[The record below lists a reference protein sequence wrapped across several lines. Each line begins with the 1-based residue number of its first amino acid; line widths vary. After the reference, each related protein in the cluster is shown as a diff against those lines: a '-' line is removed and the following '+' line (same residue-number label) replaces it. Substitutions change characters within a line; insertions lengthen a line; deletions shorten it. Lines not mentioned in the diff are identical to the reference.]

1 MKNRDLQ
8 DSHVAWLE
16 DIEYRREYGSE
27 GAKLEIATALAEA
40 RKSAGMTQVELA
52 ELAGVSQAYIAKL
65 ESGDANPS
73 IGNIGRLFACMWLK
87 PCISYG
93 EMNPAASLGWAKPR
107 EEIAMESLTFS
118 GSEPI
123 ESRIATDSWV
133 TYYGREVWSGVNEP
147 HNGWDIA
154 WK

>member
-1 MKNRDLQ
+1 MNDRDLQ
-8 DSHVAWLE
+8 EGHTAWLE
-16 DIEYRREYGSE
+16 DVEYRREYGSE
-27 GAKLEIATALAEA
+27 GAKLEVATALAEA

-93 EMNPAASLGWAKPR
+93 EMNPAASLGCVNPG
-107 EEIAMESLTFS
+107 EEIDMASLTS
-118 GSEPI
+118 SE
-123 ESRIATDSWV
+123 RA
-133 TYYGREVWSGVNEP
+133 
-147 HNGWDIA
+147 
-154 WK
+154 

>member
-1 MKNRDLQ
+1 MKDRDLQ
-8 DSHVAWLE
+8 DSHTAWLE

-27 GAKLEIATALAEA
+27 GAKLEIATALATA
-40 RKSAGMTQVELA
+40 RKNAGITQVELA

-93 EMNPAASLGWAKPR
+93 DMNTAGSFGWANPR
-107 EEIAMESLTFS
+107 KEIATESLTS
-118 GSEPI
+118 SD
-123 ESRIATDSWV
+123 RQRA
-133 TYYGREVWSGVNEP
+133 
-147 HNGWDIA
+147 
-154 WK
+154 